1 MRFLRVGICALVV
14 FAVAAHGGVEEWARA
29 VFETGAGLLFLAWS
43 IWIFFNREEQ
53 PVLSPLLP
61 PLAVLSLVVLA
72 QWSFRWT
79 ASPHNTRIEL
89 LLLLADLLVLF
100 LAVQAFRT
108 LEDWRGFVWFGMGF
122 GFLVSIFAILQ
133 HLTSNA
139 KLYWFREIRS
149 GVLPF
154 GPYVNRNHFAGFA
167 ELVLPLALIP
177 LVLGRVR
184 RERWPVVGLFAV
196 LPIGA
201 LFLSASR
208 GGIVSFGA
216 ELSVLALVMIQRRE
230 MGKQLLPGAAVLLVA
245 LLLVSWLGVGQILQR
260 LSSVQLLEVT
270 AGKRASMRGDT
281 WGIFLDHPFVGTG
294 LGTLQTV
301 SPAYETLYDGKIV
314 NHTHN
319 DYLEALA
326 ETGLAGGLCCAWFMG
341 VLFLESQRRLR
352 ESSHSFAAALH
363 LSGLVGCMGFLAHS
377 LVDFN
382 LHIPANALLFFLMAN
397 LATSDI
403 VRTTEPLPG
412 PELPRVRMRK
422 RRLTIAD

>member
-1 MRFLRVGICALVV
+1 MKFLRVGICALVV
-14 FAVAAHGGVEEWARA
+14 FAVAAHGGVEDWAQA
-29 VFETGAGLLFLAWS
+29 VLEAGAGLLFLAWS
-43 IWIFFNREEQ
+43 LWLYFNREEQ
-53 PVLSPLLP
+53 PFFSPLLL
-61 PLAVLSLVVLA
+61 PLAGLSLIVLA
-72 QWSFRWT
+72 QWFFHWT
-79 ASPHNTRIEL
+79 ASTYNTRIEL

-133 HLTSNA
+133 HLTSNG
-139 KLYWFREIRS
+139 KLYWLREIRS
-149 GVLPF
+149 GGLPF

-208 GGIVSFGA
+208 GGIASFGA
-216 ELSVLALVMIQRRE
+216 ELAVLALVMILRRTTA
-230 MGKQLLPGAAVLLVA
+230 KQWFAGVAVLLVA
-245 LLLVSWLGVGQILQR
+245 MLLVSWLGVGQILQR

-270 AGKRASMRGDT
+270 AGKRSSMRRDT
-281 WGIFLDHPFVGTG
+281 WQIFLHHPVTGTG
-294 LGTLQTV
+294 LGTLQIV
-301 SPAYETLYDGKIV
+301 YPRYESLYDGKIV
-314 NHTHN
+314 NHSHN

-326 ETGLAGGLCCAWFMG
+326 ETGILGGFCCAWFLG
-341 VLFLESQRRLR
+341 VLFSESLKRLR
-352 ESSHSFAAALH
+352 QLNNSFAGTLQ
-363 LSGLVGCMGFLAHS
+363 LSGLVACSGFLVHS

-382 LHIPANALLFFLMAN
+382 LHIPSNALLFFLMAH
-397 LATSDI
+397 LATSEI
-403 VRTTEPLPG
+403 QPLA
-412 PELPRVRMRK
+412 PRPHPKGRAIEAREM
-422 RRLTIAD
+422 TD